1 MNNIHNNFSVQIA
14 KGLSQI
20 IHSNQKDKSG
30 DDYMLHVLKVAGDVE
45 HLGPDYYI
53 VGLLHDAI
61 EDAGEN
67 KTELL
72 AAINSFFN
80 SNIQDALASIT
91 KRKGESY
98 LSEYLPRVKENEI
111 ALMVKIADATHNLS
125 RNKYITDKGEKK
137 RLYNKYV
144 KGLRIL
150 GVSDKAIG
158 EI

>member
-20 IHSNQKDKSG
+20 IHNNQKDKSG
-30 DDYMLHVLKVAGDVE
+30 NDYMLHVLKVAGDVE

-53 VGLLHDAI
+53 VGLLHDVI

-80 SNIQDALASIT
+80 RIKSFIEIFTTPIRLAICF
-91 KRKGESY
+91 E
-98 LSEYLPRVKENEI
+98 L
-111 ALMVKIADATHNLS
+111 
-125 RNKYITDKGEKK
+125 
-137 RLYNKYV
+137 
-144 KGLRIL
+144 
-150 GVSDKAIG
+150 
-158 EI
+158 